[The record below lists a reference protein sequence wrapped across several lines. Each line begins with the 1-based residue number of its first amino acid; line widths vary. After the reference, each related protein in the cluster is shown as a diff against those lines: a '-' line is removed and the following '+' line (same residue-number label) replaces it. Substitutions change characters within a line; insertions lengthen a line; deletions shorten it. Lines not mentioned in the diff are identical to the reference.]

1 MAEKRILVLCVD
13 RDADFARKAGIK
25 GPVYGRETALDAATR
40 LALADPRETDANTLF
55 EAIRIHDD
63 FRKSG
68 KEVEV
73 ALIQGDP
80 KVGVVSDMELSR
92 QLEEVAFRIG
102 PEEVV
107 VVTDGAE
114 DEYILPLIQS
124 RFRILTLRRVV
135 VKQSEHLESTYY
147 IIQGFLKEIIEDPKL
162 SRLVLGL
169 PAITLVLIGLFGE
182 RGWRLIVGTIG
193 VFLFIKG
200 FNLEDR
206 IQKAYED
213 FRSSFIS
220 GRMTSF
226 AYAVAVVI
234 GILALSMGY
243 TEATKTP
250 LEEIGLMT
258 VFLTFVTRSIGLM
271 TFAAVIALLGKCIDA
286 IVERRSIRKYL
297 TLMVFAVALKMIIDS
312 VGMFLLGEIDN
323 LGLGLSIAVGFTLS
337 FLAFLSLRSSE
348 RTVQAAA

>member
-1 MAEKRILVLCVD
+1 MAEKKILILCVD
-13 RDADFARKAGIK
+13 RDADFARKAGVK
-25 GPVYGRETALDAATR
+25 GPVYGRETSLDSATR

-63 FRKSG
+63 FQKSG
-68 KEVEV
+68 KETEI
-73 ALIQGDP
+73 ALIQGDV

-92 QLEEVAFRIG
+92 QLDEVAFRVD

-114 DEYILPLIQS
+114 DEYVLPLIQS
-124 RFRILTLRRVV
+124 RFRIITLRRVV

-147 IIQGFLKEIIEDPKL
+147 IIREFLKEIIEDPKL

-169 PAITLVLIGLFGE
+169 PAITLILIGVFGE

-206 IQKAYED
+206 IQATYED
-213 FRSSFIS
+213 FRSSLVS

-226 AYAVAVVI
+226 AYAVATVI
-234 GILALSMGY
+234 GILALSLGY
-243 TEATKTP
+243 TEATKTS

-258 VFLTFVTRSIGLM
+258 VFLTFITRSIGLLA
-271 TFAAVIALLGKCIDA
+271 FAAVIALLGKCIDA
-286 IVERRSIRKYL
+286 VVERRSIRKYM
-297 TLMVFAVALKMIIDS
+297 TLMVFVVALKMIIDS
-312 VGMFLLGEIDN
+312 VGMFLLGEIDS
-323 LGLGLSIAVGFTLS
+323 LGLGLSIAVGFALS
-337 FLAFLSLRSSE
+337 FLAFLSLRSVG
-348 RTVQAAA
+348 RTAQTA